1 MTWIEMC
8 VAKNHAIWKN
18 LWKAFPLTPCLK
30 SAEDD
35 GWSNE
40 ECGVKVCLEL
50 MDTFLGMVNLGI
62 TEDAAAAAAKDK
74 PVDVH
79 NCG

>member
-1 MTWIEMC
+1 
-8 VAKNHAIWKN
+8 
-18 LWKAFPLTPCLK
+18 
-30 SAEDD
+30 
-35 GWSNE
+35 
-40 ECGVKVCLEL
+40 VKVCLEL